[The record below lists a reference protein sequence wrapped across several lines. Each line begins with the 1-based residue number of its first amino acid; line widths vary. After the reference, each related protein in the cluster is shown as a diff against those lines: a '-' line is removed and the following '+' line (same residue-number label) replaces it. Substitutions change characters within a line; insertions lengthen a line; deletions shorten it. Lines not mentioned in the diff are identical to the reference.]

1 MELRLARI
9 IEESAEVR
17 TLIFEGEIPAY
28 KPGCFFR
35 MWLPDANGKKSF
47 RPYSAASHPS
57 EAELRFCIK
66 RNGGFSSRVW
76 GLREGEEVMLDGPHG
91 NFSLDA
97 NDPERVFLA
106 GGVGI
111 TPLRSMLLQTL
122 LEGRRC
128 SLFHSSQSL
137 SSMPCIGEMKLL
149 ALRNRFF
156 SYYPAITREQP
167 PEGWDGLRGRL
178 TAGTIERKLGSL
190 EDKAFYLCGP
200 PEMVSGIA
208 KGLLGAG
215 VEKESI
221 KKEEWG

>member
-1 MELRLARI
+1 MELRVARI
-9 IEESAEVR
+9 VEESPDVR
-17 TLIFEGEIPAY
+17 TLVLEGSVPPY

-35 MWLPDANGKKSF
+35 LWLPGSGGKKSF

-57 EAELRFCIK
+57 EAGLRFCIK
-66 RNGGFSSRVW
+66 RNGDFSSRVW
-76 GLREGEEVMLDGPHG
+76 DLREGDAVELDGPHG
-91 NFSLDA
+91 TFSLGKD
-97 NDPERVFLA
+97 DGDRVFIA

-128 SLFHSSQSL
+128 SLFHSSHSL

-149 ALRNRFF
+149 AEQNPLFA
-156 SYYPAITREQP
+156 YYPAVTREQP
-167 PEGWDGLRGRL
+167 PEGWEGIRGRL
-178 TAGTIERKLGSL
+178 TAAAVAQKLGRL
-190 EDKAFYLCGP
+190 EGKSFYLCGP

-215 VEKESI
+215 VKKESI